1 MMKLGLFFE
10 GCGHHIAAWRDPE
23 VDAHARQSL
32 AHYVEIAQLAERGK
46 FDFLFTADTNATFGP
61 DDADAWTR
69 TTAASRLEPIT
80 LLGALAA
87 VTQRVGL
94 VATATTT
101 YFEPFHV
108 ARFFASLDQ
117 ISGGRAG
124 WNLVTS
130 LAVAEAYNFGREA
143 HASHADRYARA
154 HEFAKVVLGLWDS
167 WEDDAVVADKE
178 HGLYLDRAKLHFLN
192 HKGQHFSVRGPLTV
206 HRSPQGH
213 PVIVQAGQSEDGRE
227 LAAETAEV
235 IFTVQQDLEAGR
247 AFYAD
252 VKRRAAAYGRSPDS
266 IKIMPGVMTAI
277 GHTRAEAED
286 KYGRLQALIAP
297 EIGVKQLSAYF
308 GMDLSKFPLDGPVPE
323 PANTNQEVGRV
334 KVMVELARR
343 ENLSIRQLYQ
353 RVIGQRAHRVVIGTP
368 ADIADGLE
376 QWFTAGAA
384 DGFNILPLTFP
395 GGLRDFVD
403 LVIPE
408 LQRRGLFRAD
418 YEGHTLREHLGLPR
432 PVNRWSNAAAAEL
445 RRVS

>member
-117 ISGGRAG
+117 ISSGRAG

-143 HASHADRYARA
+143 HARRTGTRAPTSSPRSFSDCGTAGRTTRLSPTRSTGFTSTAPSCTSSITRASSSRCADR
-154 HEFAKVVLGLWDS
+154 
-167 WEDDAVVADKE
+167 
-178 HGLYLDRAKLHFLN
+178 
-192 HKGQHFSVRGPLTV
+192 
-206 HRSPQGH
+206 SPC
-213 PVIVQAGQSEDGRE
+213 
-227 LAAETAEV
+227 T
-235 IFTVQQDLEAGR
+235 
-247 AFYAD
+247 
-252 VKRRAAAYGRSPDS
+252 
-266 IKIMPGVMTAI
+266 
-277 GHTRAEAED
+277 
-286 KYGRLQALIAP
+286 
-297 EIGVKQLSAYF
+297 
-308 GMDLSKFPLDGPVPE
+308 
-323 PANTNQEVGRV
+323 
-334 KVMVELARR
+334 ARR
-343 ENLSIRQLYQ
+343 KVTQ
-353 RVIGQRAHRVVIGTP
+353 
-368 ADIADGLE
+368 
-376 QWFTAGAA
+376 
-384 DGFNILPLTFP
+384 
-395 GGLRDFVD
+395 
-403 LVIPE
+403 
-408 LQRRGLFRAD
+408 
-418 YEGHTLREHLGLPR
+418 
-432 PVNRWSNAAAAEL
+432 
-445 RRVS
+445 